1 MLNGRLLGEKK
12 VEHTNVTLSR
22 ELQFDDD
29 EPHRANEQY
38 NLVKLT
44 DCAIVQ
50 NSRSLYSDY

>member
-1 MLNGRLLGEKK
+1 MNGRLLRGKK

-38 NLVKLT
+38 IFLVKLT
-44 DCAIVQ
+44 DCAIIR
-50 NSRSLYSDY
+50 NSRLL